1 MKMQTY
7 HLNTL
12 MALALLLVAGCA
24 SKNPYHT
31 ENWTAGNCVNPD
43 SEVCA
48 KSYYQEY
55 PDYDLAFV
63 EFSERGNTFNSE
75 WVDNVLEKIRA
86 HAQEDGVVVVTFI
99 HGWKHN
105 AKQTDSNLVDFRKS
119 LAAVANSSS
128 SLGKRRLVG
137 LYIGWRGASLDLP
150 VLKNLTFW
158 DRKAV
163 AEEVGKGGVTSLL
176 LELDRID
183 RENAGNVMV
192 VIGHS
197 FGGAIVVSATTE
209 VLAERA
215 ENQARNGAQAKTLG
229 DLIIVLNPA
238 IEANQ
243 SLSLIETAL
252 HNNYPNGQTPLFISL
267 SSDADWATHYTF
279 PAGQTLG
286 LLLTWHQH
294 DLQRERY
301 YDRLSK
307 EHLVLK
313 EEHLDATAVGNFA
326 PYLTHRLSAEPAGD
340 THRLSLTTCEQVP
353 DRCVPEGWTTLS
365 GHPTFGPLPEN
376 YPLHFIKTD
385 KSVMK
390 GHNDIFNPVVRA
402 FILGIID
409 DVVARSLEEPGRATP
424 SILFQP
430 DKLNT
435 RFKEFYSTQ

>member
-1 MKMQTY
+1 MKMQTCQ
-7 HLNTL
+7 LNTL
-12 MALALLLVAGCA
+12 MVLAVFLVTGCA
-24 SKNPYHT
+24 SQNPYHIYD
-31 ENWTAGNCVNPD
+31 WTAGNCASPD
-43 SEVCA
+43 NEMCA

-55 PDYDLAFV
+55 PGYDLAFV
-63 EFSERGNTFNSE
+63 EFSERGNTFNSK
-75 WVDNVLEKIRA
+75 WVDNVLERIRA
-86 HAQEDGVVVVTFI
+86 RAAEEGVVVVTFI

-105 AKQTDSNLVDFRKS
+105 AKETDSNLIDFKKS
-119 LAAVANSSS
+119 LDAVANTSS

-150 VLKNLTFW
+150 WLENLTFW

-183 RENAGNVMV
+183 QEDPDNVMV

-197 FGGAIVVSATTE
+197 FGGAIVVSATSE

-215 ENQARNGAQAKTLG
+215 ENQSRNGSPAKSIG

-238 IEANQ
+238 IEATQ
-243 SLSLIETAL
+243 SLSLIETAI
-252 HNNYPNGQTPLFISL
+252 HNSYPDGQNPLFISL

-301 YDRLSK
+301 YDRSDN
-307 EHLVLK
+307 EPLVLK
-313 EEHLDATAVGNFA
+313 EEHLDATTVGNFA
-326 PYLTHRLSAEPAGD
+326 PYLTHRLTAEPSGD
-340 THRLSLTTCEQVP
+340 KPRLSLTTCEQEP
-353 DRCVPEGWTTLS
+353 DRCIPKGWTTLS

-376 YPLHFIKTD
+376 YPLHFIRTD

-409 DVVARSLEEPGRATP
+409 DIVVRSMEKPGLTTP
-424 SILFQP
+424 PILFQP
-430 DKLNT
+430 DKLNS
-435 RFKEFYSTQ
+435 RFQEFYSMQ